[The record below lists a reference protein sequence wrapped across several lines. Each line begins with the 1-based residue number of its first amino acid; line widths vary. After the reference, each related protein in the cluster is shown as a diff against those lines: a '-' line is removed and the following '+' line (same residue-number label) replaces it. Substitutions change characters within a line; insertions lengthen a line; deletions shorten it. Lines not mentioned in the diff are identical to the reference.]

1 MAIHKAMRAALQALS
16 YPANIDVE
24 KTYKVSRALGNL
36 RAPLSP
42 LYHFWDQQIERD
54 GHSVRVRLYR
64 PHKQQRSRVL
74 LFFHGGG
81 WVLENIDTYN
91 AVCRNLVNQTGCLV
105 ASVEYGLAPEHT
117 FPEGLEDCYA
127 AAKAL
132 HQHPEPLGISAQEI
146 TLVGD
151 SAGGNLA
158 AAVSLLARDRGEFSI
173 TEQILLYPATY
184 NDHSPTS
191 RFASVHE
198 NGQDYLLTSKRVSDY
213 MRLYAGDKEKNWT
226 SPYFAPLLAED
237 LTHQPRTLV
246 ITAEYDPLR
255 DEGEAY
261 AEALRA
267 AGNPVEVHRMPDTLH
282 GYFSLPARFRAVRDT
297 FTLINQFLNGV
308 APHDENTKETPEME

>member
-127 AAKAL
+127 APK
-132 HQHPEPLGISAQEI
+132 HSISIRNSWASRRRKSRW
-146 TLVGD
+146 LVT
-151 SAGGNLA
+151 
-158 AAVSLLARDRGEFSI
+158 R
-173 TEQILLYPATY
+173 
-184 NDHSPTS
+184 
-191 RFASVHE
+191 
-198 NGQDYLLTSKRVSDY
+198 
-213 MRLYAGDKEKNWT
+213 
-226 SPYFAPLLAED
+226 
-237 LTHQPRTLV
+237 
-246 ITAEYDPLR
+246 
-255 DEGEAY
+255 
-261 AEALRA
+261 RA
-267 AGNPVEVHRMPDTLH
+267 AIWRQRFHYWRGTAGNFPLQNKSCSIRQRITITVRLRVL
-282 GYFSLPARFRAVRDT
+282 LPSMKMDRT
-297 FTLINQFLNGV
+297 TC
-308 APHDENTKETPEME
+308 